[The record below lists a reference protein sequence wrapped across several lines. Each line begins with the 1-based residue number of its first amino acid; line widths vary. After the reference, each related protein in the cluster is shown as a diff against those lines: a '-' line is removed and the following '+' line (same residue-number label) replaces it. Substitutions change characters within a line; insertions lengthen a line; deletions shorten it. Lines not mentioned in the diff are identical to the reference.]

1 MSCLTGFFC
10 NWPRNINAGN
20 HLYSRTDKTPLIL
33 LQNVARIVFLHF
45 FSALIFFFSVYTSL
59 ITSARGFL
67 CLM

>member
-1 MSCLTGFFC
+1 M
-10 NWPRNINAGN
+10 
-20 HLYSRTDKTPLIL
+20 